1 MGTFAAIIKAIG
13 MKKNLFLICLTLA
26 SVGAT
31 AQNEG
36 RLLSLEEAVE
46 IATTENPAIKASEYE
61 AMAAKRQRQAAIGLR
76 MPKINAVGTYVY
88 MGDDI
93 ALDANSLKE
102 PVGTAAGNLISTGV
116 QTGIISQQLAGLLQQ
131 TLGAM
136 SGLDWTYKLQ
146 DRSFG
151 FVGGEI
157 TMPIFLG
164 GKINAAN
171 RAARID
177 ESTVREQGVQTRN
190 ALISELVERYY
201 GLSLAAQVVEVR
213 RQVADGIRKH
223 LNDAIALEEQGMLAK
238 SERLYVEYMMT
249 QAERDLQNAKL
260 QLSTIKDALNN
271 TLASSEVDY
280 VPATSM
286 FVVDNIEDVEYYKS
300 LASNHNPLLNQVS
313 LKKELAEQGVRVQ
326 RSAYFP
332 QIVAMGG
339 GSVYNYQVTNMLPRW
354 AVGVGVSF
362 NIFDGLN
369 REYKHAAAK
378 QTVRQVEQLQTKAH
392 EDISVLVE
400 KLYNQMLNYYNQFH
414 SVEASIAFAEEYL
427 KAKNAA
433 FLEGWSSSSDLIDA
447 ELNLAK
453 VRTER
458 IQMAYS
464 YDVALAKL
472 LEAAGVSDEFT
483 SYSRRIDARQIT
495 FE

>member
-1 MGTFAAIIKAIG
+1 MGTFAEIFKAIG

-26 SVGAT
+26 SAGVS
-31 AQNEG
+31 AQNDG

-61 AMAAKRQRQAAIGLR
+61 EMAAKRQRQAAIGLR
-76 MPKINAVGTYVY
+76 MPKINAVGSYVY

-116 QTGIISQQLAGLLQQ
+116 QTGIISQQMAGLLQQ
-131 TLGAM
+131 ALGAM
-136 SGLDWTYKLQ
+136 SGLDWSYKLQ

-177 ESTVREQGVQTRN
+177 ESTVKEQGVQTRN

-201 GLSLAAQVVEVR
+201 GLALAAQVVEVR
-213 RQVADGIRKH
+213 RQAADGIRKH

-249 QAERDLQNAKL
+249 QAERELQNAEL

-271 TLASSEVDY
+271 TLASKEVDY
-280 VPATSM
+280 VPATAM
-286 FVVDNIEDVEYYKS
+286 FVIDNIEDVEYYKS

-378 QTVRQVEQLQTKAH
+378 QTVRQVEQIEVKAQD
-392 EDISVLVE
+392 DIAVLVE
-400 KLYNQMLNYYNQFH
+400 KLYNQMINYYNQFH

-433 FLEGWSSSSDLIDA
+433 FLEGWSSSTDLIDA

-458 IQMAYS
+458 MQMAYA
-464 YDVALAKL
+464 YDVALAQL